1 MAIRVKDYEL
11 FELAYNSNVANP
23 EKLTYVNSRGDEFT
37 VLSESCQ
44 TDESWIE
51 YVDEYHNII
60 ADNTEHHRD
69 HKNNSLEYSKN
80 NKNDKKSTK
89 LPRIQS
95 ATSRF
100 ANPTAKR
107 PQTFYNENSRK
118 KLETLHLKSR
128 RKIVSLDDVG
138 SPSDGSDEFGSTDRS
153 VRFQGFSEGSDEN
166 EDKLTELSK
175 KVESDMDFNR
185 RVGARSALDV
195 AISQHCLTNTA
206 AMVQSKIYREVFQIV
221 SFRCRIAKKVTSGHF
236 WPFFF

>member
-51 YVDEYHNII
+51 YVDEYRNII
-60 ADNTEHHRD
+60 ADNTEHHSN
-69 HKNNSLEYSKN
+69 HNNTENSKN
-80 NKNDKKSTK
+80 TKYDKKSTK

-100 ANPTAKR
+100 ANPTANR
-107 PQTFYNENSRK
+107 PQTFHNENSRK
-118 KLETLHLKSR
+118 KLETLHMKSR
-128 RKIVSLDDVG
+128 RKIVSMDDIG
-138 SPSDGSDEFGSTDRS
+138 SDGSDEFGSTDRS
-153 VRFQGFSEGSDEN
+153 VRFQGFSENSDEN

-175 KVESDMDFNR
+175 
-185 RVGARSALDV
+185 
-195 AISQHCLTNTA
+195 SQILTW
-206 AMVQSKIYREVFQIV
+206 I
-221 SFRCRIAKKVTSGHF
+221 
-236 WPFFF
+236 